1 MEEKVAEAVVEAQ
14 SQEDTTIL
22 LLTKLAFER
31 TMQALSLH
39 TDKAETEK
47 ENILKCLADFLGIKL
62 GDIKYDDSFAGESVL
77 LHHDVAL
84 EAYKAV
90 LRILILK
97 EESITLER
105 CRLLMRFVCNIGISL
120 EDAYSILD
128 ETMKESDTDRLARN
142 TSVMQ
147 DHRGLD
153 RKDDTM
159 IQRKRNVERLMQLS
173 KREEEK
179 NSHMASGFV
188 SSIIKWTTE
197 KLSSLIPA
205 QMAGCSTSEP
215 CTHVSEDFE
224 MLQKTMLSIQ
234 KVLENTEEKD
244 MQSFS
249 EKLHIKELSGAAHDA
264 EDVLE
269 EYEYEVLRAKVIA
282 RRQVGSGRKR
292 KFEEVAKKS
301 VRSGPR
307 SHHTCIQYFFLGF
320 EICSNLKKC
329 PVFVGRLVLCLAVCT
344 LLLQSGIMDLLFI
357 VFEVGK

>member
-14 SQEDTTIL
+14 SQIVDWCLPCRPVSSFQEDTTIL

-159 IQRKRNVERLMQLS
+159 IQRKRNVEV
-173 KREEEK
+173 
-179 NSHMASGFV
+179 FV
-188 SSIIKWTTE
+188 SNE
-197 KLSSLIPA
+197 KIL
-205 QMAGCSTSEP
+205 
-215 CTHVSEDFE
+215 
-224 MLQKTMLSIQ
+224 
-234 KVLENTEEKD
+234 
-244 MQSFS
+244 
-249 EKLHIKELSGAAHDA
+249 
-264 EDVLE
+264 
-269 EYEYEVLRAKVIA
+269 
-282 RRQVGSGRKR
+282 
-292 KFEEVAKKS
+292 
-301 VRSGPR
+301 
-307 SHHTCIQYFFLGF
+307 FLAYR
-320 EICSNLKKC
+320 IRHSN
-329 PVFVGRLVLCLAVCT
+329 F
-344 LLLQSGIMDLLFI
+344 DY
-357 VFEVGK
+357 

>member
-39 TDKAETEK
+39 TDKAETVCLNFHDYLREG
-47 ENILKCLADFLGIKL
+47 NILKCLADFLGIKL

-159 IQRKRNVERLMQLS
+159 IQRKRNVELELPEEVQLHHS
-173 KREEEK
+173 FSNVATFK
-179 NSHMASGFV
+179 SSIGFV
-188 SSIIKWTTE
+188 KLDLEYFKYSRLSLTE
-197 KLSSLIPA
+197 PIDDSKVA
-205 QMAGCSTSEP
+205 TS
-215 CTHVSEDFE
+215 
-224 MLQKTMLSIQ
+224 KTSW
-234 KVLENTEEKD
+234 K
-244 MQSFS
+244 
-249 EKLHIKELSGAAHDA
+249 HGR
-264 EDVLE
+264 
-269 EYEYEVLRAKVIA
+269 LRASDSISKDE
-282 RRQVGSGRKR
+282 QPGS
-292 KFEEVAKKS
+292 
-301 VRSGPR
+301 
-307 SHHTCIQYFFLGF
+307 Q
-320 EICSNLKKC
+320 
-329 PVFVGRLVLCLAVCT
+329 
-344 LLLQSGIMDLLFI
+344 LQPGT
-357 VFEVGK
+357 